1 MSQATPTILE
11 DKVFDRETQERLRIM
26 NAAAAAAAAE
36 NRALG
41 IPEFFD
47 RDGVLTFRYPDG
59 RETTEWPVE
68 ALGPDPRSS
77 ASQTHISED

>member
-1 MSQATPTILE
+1 MKPVTHTVND
-11 DKVFDRETQERLRIM
+11 DKVFDRESQERLRIM
-26 NAAAAAAAAE
+26 NEAAAAAAAE

-59 RETTEWPVE
+59 RETTEWPTEV
-68 ALGPDPRSS
+68 LGPDPRGG
-77 ASQTHISED
+77 AR

>member
-1 MSQATPTILE
+1 MTKLPDLNNLISSNT
-11 DKVFDRETQERLRIM
+11 REELRIM
-26 NAAAAAAAAE
+26 NEAAAAAAAE

-47 RDGVLTFRYPDG
+47 RDGVLVFRYADG

-68 ALGPDPRSS
+68 ILGPDPRSKNK
-77 ASQTHISED
+77 E

>member
-1 MSQATPTILE
+1 MPQLLE
-11 DKVFDRETQERLRIM
+11 RQRVLDESTSEELRIM

-68 ALGPDPRSS
+68 ALGPDPRGKKQDGGPSKP
-77 ASQTHISED
+77 